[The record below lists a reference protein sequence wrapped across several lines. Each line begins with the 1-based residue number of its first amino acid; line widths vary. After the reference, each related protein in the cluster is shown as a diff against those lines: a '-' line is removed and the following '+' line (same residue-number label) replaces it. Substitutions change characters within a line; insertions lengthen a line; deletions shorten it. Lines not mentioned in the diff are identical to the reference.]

1 MGCNYIFDSSNEF
14 KKSDGLQIL
23 EGEANSFPSLY
34 NNKKFKLPNI
44 GWRKLILD
52 KNFKSPIL
60 NKIDKNDKFYF
71 MHSYYLSKISKKINV
86 IEANYLGFKYPAIV

>member
-1 MGCNYIFDSSNEF
+1 MQLLFDSSNEF

-52 KNFKSPIL
+52 KF
-60 NKIDKNDKFYF
+60 
-71 MHSYYLSKISKKINV
+71 
-86 IEANYLGFKYPAIV
+86 